1 MTDRPNDA
9 LLLFGK
15 ALTFILQTLSGLAG
29 AVFLALIPILALA
42 GRAILDGTDV
52 VRMMEASPLT
62 VVLLLVMLA
71 WIAICLFLFFGK
83 MRALINST
91 GDGDPFIPENARRL
105 NAMAWLL
112 LAVQVL
118 AVPVGLLRAGL
129 ANLVTDGD
137 NRIDFSIY
145 DLEGLLLVIVLLI
158 LARIFRIGTAM
169 RTDLEGTV

>member
-1 MTDRPNDA
+1 MP
-9 LLLFGK
+9 
-15 ALTFILQTLSGLAG
+15 
-29 AVFLALIPILALA
+29 
-42 GRAILDGTDV
+42 
-52 VRMMEASPLT
+52 
-62 VVLLLVMLA
+62 
-71 WIAICLFLFFGK
+71 
-83 MRALINST
+83 
-91 GDGDPFIPENARRL
+91 PENARRL